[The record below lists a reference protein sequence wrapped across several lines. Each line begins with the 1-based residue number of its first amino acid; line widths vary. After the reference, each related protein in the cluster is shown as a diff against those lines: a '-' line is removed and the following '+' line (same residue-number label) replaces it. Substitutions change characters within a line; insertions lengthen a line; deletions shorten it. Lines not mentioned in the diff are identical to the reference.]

1 VTPDQTMFVAQSI
14 DRVAWALVA
23 LAGSV
28 LVAAAVMAAGYW
40 AEYRAWSA
48 DRDKV

>member
-1 VTPDQTMFVAQSI
+1 VTPDQMMFVAQAVNQ
-14 DRVAWALVA
+14 VAWALMA

-28 LVAAAVMAAGYW
+28 LVAAAVMAVGYW
-40 AEYRAWSA
+40 AEYRAWCA

>member
-1 VTPDQTMFVAQSI
+1 VTPDQLLFVAQAI
-14 DRVAWALVA
+14 NQVAWALLA

-28 LVAAAVMAAGYW
+28 LVAAAVMAVGYW
-40 AEYRAWSA
+40 AEYRAWRA